1 MFEDVNF
8 EQFIELTAKVI
19 ENMTGRQILDAMY
32 ILKASRSVLAKH
44 VALRRRQVDVFNKT
58 SSLAKAVKT
67 QTSRFPFISRAVSN
81 IADQVKNSQSSG
93 LSSPTG
99 PQSPLKHGPQT
110 TKSEKLEGKHI
121 PSTKTLS
128 GRESAHFDTS
138 SGANPTIDHIPEE
151 ESGTRL
157 ENAQRSSVADESALP
172 AKDAKPSPN
181 RGRDTFSNR
190 SFAESQHESLVDTDG
205 KSEESL
211 QPSSTN
217 RTSIPTPSIH
227 GNSME
232 PDRARKLQR
241 LAERQVPSVSAEA
254 HSPSEGQTPTSNHTQ
269 GELDTMKQQDT
280 FFTRPVHTSPVL
292 SSLPRVKLPTNTT
305 STQDGIEK
313 LSDTDI
319 NQDVFYSAK
328 PGGSSP
334 PDAQALPEEGQPSNA
349 MYSEIFHSPR
359 VAKLLQREDKEGG
372 PQDLHLKKGNLPRE
386 TNEESVSNVPPTGP
400 KTVNSREEKNGANA
414 RQLADDAVRE
424 SPFASSTASKVSL
437 KLHFARNH
445 VLIN

>member
-1 MFEDVNF
+1 
-8 EQFIELTAKVI
+8 
-19 ENMTGRQILDAMY
+19 MTGRQILDAMY

-44 VALRRRQVDVFNKT
+44 VALRRRQLDVFNKT

-81 IADQVKNSQSSG
+81 TADQVKNSQSSG

-110 TKSEKLEGKHI
+110 TKSEKLEGKNTT
-121 PSTKTLS
+121 STKTLS
-128 GRESAHFDTS
+128 GRESAHFDS
-138 SGANPTIDHIPEE
+138 NSGANPTIDHVPGEE
-151 ESGTRL
+151 PGKRL
-157 ENAQRSSVADESALP
+157 GNAPRSSVADESALL
-172 AKDAKPSPN
+172 AKDEKPSPN

-190 SFAESQHESLVDTDG
+190 SFAESQHDSLVDTDG
-205 KSEESL
+205 KSAKSL
-211 QPSSTN
+211 QPSSTS

-254 HSPSEGQTPTSNHTQ
+254 PSPSEAQTPASGNIE
-269 GELDTMKQQDT
+269 GELNTNKQQDI
-280 FFTRPVHTSPVL
+280 FFTRPAHISPAL

-334 PDAQALPEEGQPSNA
+334 PEAQAPPEEGQPSDV

-359 VAKLLQREDKEGG
+359 VAKLLQREDQEGTS
-372 PQDLHLKKGNLPRE
+372 QDLHLKKGKLLRE
-386 TNEESVSNVPPTGP
+386 TNEHSVSNVSPTGP
-400 KTVNSREEKNGANA
+400 QTVNPREKKNGENA
-414 RQLADDAVRE
+414 RHLAEDAAKG
-424 SPFASSTASKVSL
+424 SLSASSIASEVSF